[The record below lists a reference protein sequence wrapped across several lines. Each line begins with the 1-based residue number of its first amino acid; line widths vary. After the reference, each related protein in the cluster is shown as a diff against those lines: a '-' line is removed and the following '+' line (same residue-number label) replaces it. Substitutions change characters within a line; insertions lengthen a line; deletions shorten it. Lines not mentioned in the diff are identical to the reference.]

1 MKKNLN
7 ITLADY
13 LKEKRL
19 AAGFSQKDV
28 SDIFGYTSP
37 QFISNWERGLSQPP
51 IKIIKKI
58 SDVYRVS
65 ADELFEVYLR
75 QTIHDITLD
84 MRKAFAAS
92 RK

>member
-1 MKKNLN
+1 MSKKLN
-7 ITLADY
+7 VTLANY
-13 LKEKRL
+13 LKEKRM

-37 QFISNWERGLSQPP
+37 QFVSNWERGLSQPP

-65 ADELFEVYLR
+65 ADELFEIYLE
-75 QTIHDITLD
+75 QTVHDMTLD
-84 MRKAFAAS
+84 MRKTFAAS